1 MTFSLKRFALIYRVA
16 RATPC
21 LVGFHSVPTT
31 RGFFSHPTPAGFL
44 LMGSTP
50 TCPTNPC
57 DSSGS
62 VRLHATSF
70 IRFRYWPVRVNGCCI
85 VRRRSRP
92 CNAADS
98 PFSLSLSLPPSL
110 PFSICQSVSVRLF
123 FFLNI
128 FFCCYHRPRVV
139 VCHLFALHGHCWHP
153 SPRDDVALG
162 FPREKSDP
170 DPVVDKKFVIVH

>member
-98 PFSLSLSLPPSL
+98 PFSLSLSISSSLPPFL
-110 PFSICQSVSVRLF
+110 YLSICICPSLF
-123 FFLNI
+123 FSQYLFLLLPPAS
-128 FFCCYHRPRVV
+128 CRRVPPFRLTWPLLTSESTRWRRARV
-139 VCHLFALHGHCWHP
+139 SAWKIRSGSSC
-153 SPRDDVALG
+153 R
-162 FPREKSDP
+162 
-170 DPVVDKKFVIVH
+170 